1 MLNELTYDFGKAF
14 YELCLRV
21 PSIYMCW
28 AMIIGACVSSI
39 TGYPASVLMQI
50 NQDLNQDL
58 IVIMY
63 EAYIHAINGWKVL

>member
-1 MLNELTYDFGKAF
+1 MLNELTYEFGKAF

-21 PSIYMCW
+21 PSIFMFW

-39 TGYPASVLMQI
+39 TSYPASVLMQV
-50 NQDLNQDL
+50 NQDL